1 MEFDND
7 NSNIIGLDLPIK
19 DSKGLAGL
27 FLRYYSTFAALV
39 CDTKDKHDYRIG
51 MFTKLMIS
59 TIPDPETRDK
69 ITTLQTQM
77 LKEGKEAEALSEGID
92 VSDLGMEFKS
102 ELHTH
107 VCMEIVGVISEY
119 VDLYLGNSKKISVS
133 IEAAYPEASVEEDAC

>member
-39 CDTKDKHDYRIG
+39 CDTKSNHDYRIE
-51 MFTKLMIS
+51 MFTKLMIN

-69 ITTLQTQM
+69 ITALQKQM
-77 LKEGKEAEALSEGID
+77 RAEQ
-92 VSDLGMEFKS
+92 MEEHMPS
-102 ELHTH
+102 PSAEDRDIVVVN

>member
-7 NSNIIGLDLPIK
+7 NNNIIGLDLPIK

-39 CDTKDKHDYRIG
+39 CDTKDNRDHRIE
-51 MFTKLMIS
+51 MFTKLMIN

-69 ITTLQTQM
+69 ITALQKQIRAEQM
-77 LKEGKEAEALSEGID
+77 EKYMPSPSAEDRNE
-92 VSDLGMEFKS
+92 VVVN
-102 ELHTH
+102 
-107 VCMEIVGVISEY
+107 VCMEIVGVVSEY

-133 IEAAYPEASVEEDAC
+133 IEAAYPDAVMEGNEC